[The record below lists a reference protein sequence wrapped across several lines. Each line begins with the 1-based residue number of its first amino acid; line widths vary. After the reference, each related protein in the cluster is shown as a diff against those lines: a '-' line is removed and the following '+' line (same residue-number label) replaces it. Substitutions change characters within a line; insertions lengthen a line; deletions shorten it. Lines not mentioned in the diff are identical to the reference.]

1 MSIKET
7 LKYATY
13 RLPVIGR
20 LMSPRYPYK
29 IDPGQLC
36 ALVELIESSRQ
47 SGGSVI
53 EIGVAQ
59 GDTSVFLLEH
69 LRTMNDDR
77 ELLLFDTFSGFT
89 DDSITVEVEKRGK
102 DPSEY
107 DKFHYG
113 DEAIFR
119 KRLFRAGYARFK
131 TFKGD
136 ASQFDWS
143 GVAPIGAVLLDI
155 DLYAPTKTILQSIY
169 PCLCA
174 GGGIIVDDC
183 VENTPW
189 DGSLQAYEEFISANN
204 LPFERV
210 GYKGAAIRRSR

>member
-1 MSIKET
+1 MRIKEA

-13 RLPVIGR
+13 RLPVIDR

-29 IDPGQLC
+29 IDPGELC
-36 ALVELIESSRQ
+36 ALVGLIESSRQ

-69 LRTMNDDR
+69 LTTMNDDR

-89 DDSITVEVEKRGK
+89 DDSIAVEVQERGK
-102 DPSEY
+102 DRSEY
-107 DKFHYG
+107 DKFQYG
-113 DEAIFR
+113 DEAIFQ
-119 KRLFRAGYARFK
+119 KKLFRAGYAKFR

-136 ASQFDWS
+136 AARFDWS
-143 GVAPIGAVLLDI
+143 SVAPIGAVLLDI

-169 PCLCA
+169 PCLCM
-174 GGGIIVDDC
+174 GGGIVVDDC

-204 LPFERV
+204 LPFERA
-210 GYKGAAIRRSR
+210 GYTGAVIRRSV